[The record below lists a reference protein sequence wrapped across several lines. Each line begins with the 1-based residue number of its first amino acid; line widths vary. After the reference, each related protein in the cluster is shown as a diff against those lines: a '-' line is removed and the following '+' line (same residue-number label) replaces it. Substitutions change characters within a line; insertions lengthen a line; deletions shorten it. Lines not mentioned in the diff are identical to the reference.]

1 LSYQSSLY
9 GGIDGRG
16 KTEENPMMDNQSAVR
31 WSVSF
36 IFLMI
41 WALVLAGCQSQSN
54 KPSGQAQA
62 SAGPTSAAPSRPTI
76 RVKAGVTA
84 AYTDPDGVVWQ
95 ADQGFDGGD
104 TVARDPDLAIANTK
118 DANMYRSERFGMAGY
133 SFAVPN
139 GNYTVKLHF
148 AETYD
153 GITGPGQRVFSF
165 SVQGHEV
172 KDLDLYV
179 KAGGAN
185 RAYIETFDVPVTDG
199 KLDIKFTPN
208 IENPE
213 INAIEIIPD

>member
-1 LSYQSSLY
+1 MLL
-9 GGIDGRG
+9 
-16 KTEENPMMDNQSAVR
+16 AL
-31 WSVSF
+31 
-36 IFLMI
+36 IF
-41 WALVLAGCQSQSN
+41 AGCQSQAN
-54 KPSGQAQA
+54 KPAAQA
-62 SAGPTSAAPSRPTI
+62 EASAAPPPSAARPTI
-76 RVKAGVTA
+76 RVKAGATA
-84 AYTDPDGVVWQ
+84 AYTDPDGVAWL

-118 DANMYRSERFGMAGY
+118 DPTMYRSERFGMAGY

-153 GITGPGQRVFSF
+153 GITGAGQRVFSF

-179 KAGGAN
+179 KAGGPN
-185 RAYIETFDVPVTDG
+185 RAYIETVDAAVTNG

-213 INAIEIIPD
+213 INAIELIPD

>member
-1 LSYQSSLY
+1 M
-9 GGIDGRG
+9 
-16 KTEENPMMDNQSAVR
+16 TNNQSALR
-31 WSVSF
+31 CSVSF
-36 IFLMI
+36 IFLTI
-41 WALVLAGCQSQSN
+41 WALVLSGCQSQSN
-54 KPSGQAQA
+54 KPAAQAQA
-62 SAGPTSAAPSRPTI
+62 SAGPSSAAPTPDASRPTI

-118 DANMYRSERFGMAGY
+118 DPNMYRSERFGMAGY

-153 GITGPGQRVFSF
+153 GITGAGQRVFSF
-165 SVQGHEV
+165 NVQGHEV

-179 KAGGAN
+179 KAGGPN